1 MGGKTATTTQQVQIP
16 PEVLARYENVNQRA
30 QQVAETPFQR
40 YTGEFVAP
48 LSPTQQYG
56 IQQTVASAQ
65 LAQPYY
71 QAATQLGLTGAQGI
85 RPGALDPGAYMNPYT
100 QAVVQA
106 TLNPLQQQQRQQLS
120 QQQSEAIRS
129 GAFGGDRGGLQRAA
143 LMGQQAMGTAQAIA
157 PLYERGYAQAL
168 QTAQQQQ
175 GLALSAEQANRAA
188 RAATAQ
194 QLAGFGTG
202 AQQAAQA
209 GAQGIIGAGTLEQ
222 QTRQALNAA
231 LLQQFQQE
239 RGYPFQVAQFLAN
252 IAYGA
257 PYPTTTTTTQPM
269 GLFGALSDRR
279 AKKDIKRVGKT
290 DDGMPIYKY
299 KYKGDPSGL
308 THMGLMAQDVEK
320 EKPEAVGLAGGYKTV
335 DYDRATK
342 FYGGGVGD
350 SMGGAVMEPGT
361 YADGGLAY
369 AGGGLADIL
378 AIQRAMYAQPGGAQ
392 GGFGGSPYGKGIVD
406 IVPLQPFRPDRPGA
420 PQQMKPTSLSDIY
433 GGAKSAKEM
442 ALGLK
447 SLALGT
453 GPTAEQQIG
462 IASKLRSGEITS
474 EEADKLTK
482 GLTSRGLFGAGDKW
496 DMDKGLIGSASRI
509 FEADGGLVG
518 YARGGPADDDDDT
531 PYGDTA
537 GGLGIPQQKIQPFR
551 PQSPGQPSDPS
562 AREKQGLSDLKA
574 LYGMGEMAA
583 TGLESI
589 LPFLFL
595 STGGLVP
602 RTGFA
607 DGGWSDI
614 VEEEARKRNIPP
626 ALLHAII
633 QQESGGRPTAVGSV
647 GEIGLGQIKPSTA
660 RDPGYGVAPVDP
672 RDLVKPEV
680 NIPFMADYLT
690 KKAARLGYR
699 DLSDPAQQRQ
709 ALLAYNAGPARERYA
724 DEVLGRMKGLAAP
737 RAIERASPGAAP
749 GGAPAVDVD
758 SLPMARVTPGLAGPG
773 YVQESPAQTPFKY
786 GADRLMKGLDLS
798 PETKSALTSEN
809 LWLPLL
815 AGVGSMLTSPS
826 LRLPGAIGAGL
837 LGGTKTYMDLQKQQ
851 QEMGRG
857 RAETEK
863 IMADLASGAFSEAG
877 GILRVRVLDPATGT
891 YRLMSNA
898 EWLSLPEGKRPPI
911 DPRVPRD
918 VLQKWTRSGEAIVPG
933 APPAAGG
940 APAAPGDVST
950 VPKPAKIQSRPLPPP
965 EAPAPSAPKAPEA
978 PAGAITLSPEEAAE
992 AHKEAT
998 AIANLST
1005 AGRASLEKSD
1015 MFMPQAKIATSA
1027 QQAKMSLL
1035 PLASTVMAIPEGQS
1049 LATSGPFSAA
1059 IAPYVATIQNL
1070 AEMATGKK
1078 GIVIDPA
1085 TLANRE
1091 EAQKLID
1098 RLATETTTQAGQT
1111 ALQAI
1116 DRIAKGIVSLS
1127 QSKGGQKQILANVLA
1142 QTQREIDKDRFFAN
1156 WQKAGE
1162 TAPGGQPGAFRDYAR
1177 LSSVPAA
1184 RKFDE
1189 RYGRAFYDQ
1198 EEKRLLSM
1206 MNTRVKNPDDPQKPI
1221 SMFEFVA
1228 KYGPTMNA
1236 DDLKTVKQ
1244 KYGEGIVRYFG
1255 FGG

>member
-1 MGGKTATTTQQVQIP
+1 LGGKTATTTQQVQIP
-16 PEVLARYENVNQRA
+16 PEVLARYQNVNERA
-30 QQVAETPFQR
+30 QQVSETPFQR

-71 QAATQLGLTGAQGI
+71 QAATQLGVTGAQGI
-85 RPGALDPGAYMNPYT
+85 RPGALDPGAYMSPYT

-157 PLYERGYAQAL
+157 PLYQQGYTQAL

-194 QLAGFGTG
+194 QLAGFGAG

-257 PYPTTTTTTQPM
+257 PYPTTTTTTQPI

-320 EKPEAVGLAGGYKTV
+320 TKPEAVGLAGGLKTV

-350 SMGGAVMEPGT
+350 SMGGAVVEPGA
-361 YADGGLAY
+361 YAD
-369 AGGGLADIL
+369 GGLADIL
-378 AIQRAMYAQPGGAQ
+378 AIQRAMYGQQGGAPGGL
-392 GGFGGSPYGKGIVD
+392 GGGSPYGKGIVD
-406 IVPLQPFRPDRPGA
+406 IVPLQAFRPDRPGA
-420 PQQMKPTSLSDIY
+420 PQQMRQTSLSDIY

-447 SLALGT
+447 SLATGA

-462 IASKLRSGEITS
+462 IAGKLRSGEITP

-482 GLTSRGLFGAGDKW
+482 GLTSRGLFGAGGEW
-496 DMDKGLIGSASRI
+496 DTSKGLIGSASRF

-518 YARGGPADDDDDT
+518 YARGGSANDDDDM
-531 PYGDTA
+531 PYGDTS

-551 PQSPGQPSDPS
+551 PQAPGQPSDPS

-602 RTGFA
+602 RAGFA

-614 VEEEARKRNIPP
+614 VEEEARKRNIP
-626 ALLHAII
+626 ASLLRAII
-633 QQESGGRPTAVGSV
+633 QQESSGEPRAVGSA

-660 RDPGYGVAPVDP
+660 RDPGYGVTPVDP
-672 RDLVKPEV
+672 RNLTRPEV

-690 KKAARLGYR
+690 KKAAALGYK
-699 DLSDPAQQRQ
+699 DLNDPAQQRQ
-709 ALLAYNAGPARERYA
+709 ALMAYNAGRDRERYA
-724 DEVLGRMKGLAAP
+724 DKVLARMTGLAAP
-737 RAIERASPGAAP
+737 RAVKSSPPGAGEAP
-749 GGAPAVDVD
+749 RAALAANVDD
-758 SLPMARVTPGLAGPG
+758 LPMARVTPGLAGPG
-773 YVQESPAQTPFKY
+773 YVQETPETAPFKY
-786 GADRLMKGLDLS
+786 GAGQLIKGLGIS

-851 QEMGRG
+851 QEMGRS

-863 IMADLASGAFSEAG
+863 IVADLSSGAFSEAG
-877 GILRVRVLDPATGT
+877 GILRVRVVDPATGA

-918 VLQKWTRSGEAIVPG
+918 VLQKWAQSGKAIVPG
-933 APPAAGG
+933 APAEDG
-940 APAAPGDVST
+940 APPAPTATGAVST
-950 VPKPAKIQSRPLPPP
+950 VPKPEKIQSTPLPPP
-965 EAPAPSAPKAPEA
+965 ERAPPRAPKEPEA
-978 PAGAITLSPEEAAE
+978 PTGTITLSPEEAAE
-992 AHKEAT
+992 AHREAVT
-998 AIANLST
+998 IANLSS
-1005 AGRASLEKSD
+1005 AGRASLQQSD

-1206 MNTRVKNPDDPQKPI
+1206 MNTKVKNPDDPQKPI

-1228 KYGPTMNA
+1228 RYGPAMNA
-1236 DDLKTVKQ
+1236 DDLKVIKQ
-1244 KYGEGIVRYFG
+1244 KYGEGITRYFG
-1255 FGG
+1255 FGV